1 MQKDLNEMIYHLN
14 NIINKIDSLT
24 NNTIDINKLHEIKKT
39 ITEFISI
46 LKNQQN
52 ISKIDLDKFKKISNI
67 IYNLN
72 YDNSF
77 SEFTEYLSNEL
88 YAFEFLLQE
97 TRTKVIF
104 E

>member
-1 MQKDLNEMIYHLN
+1 MQNDLNEMIYHLN

-24 NNTIDINKLHEIKKT
+24 NNTIDINKLHKIKKT
-39 ITEFISI
+39 ITEFIYI
-46 LKNQQN
+46 LNNQKN
-52 ISKIDLDKFKKISNI
+52 ISKIDLDKLKNISNI

-97 TRTKVIF
+97 KLKRKEV
-104 E
+104 